1 MPQLDEKGAAK
12 LQTVE
17 GHIARLERELK
28 DAQETRR
35 ELINYYG
42 LNKEREH
49 AILTRIAEAQF
60 NRWLRDRK

>member
-28 DAQETRR
+28 AAQETRR

-42 LNKEREH
+42 LNKNDK
-49 AILTRIAEAQF
+49 TT
-60 NRWLRDRK
+60 DKT